1 MKQTEVNNMSEL
13 TLEKYNERIEPVV
26 AHMNVHDIGTKAPII
41 KGTIALGQMDS
52 STDEERGNLWD
63 SIRAMVKNVE
73 GLVLRQGRRSSLPAE
88 IMVNVNSVAKA
99 VHTAFVALIDA
110 CPVILETILPHGKTG
125 GNYTKESFAD
135 YFADKTESNLISA
148 YRDKNGQRWD
158 GTLNKDGMT
167 GMVAPV
173 KLETETNDS
182 TDMEVSEEE

>member
-1 MKQTEVNNMSEL
+1 MKQTEVKHMSEL
-13 TLEKYNERIEPVV
+13 TLDKFNERLEPIE
-26 AHMNVHDIGTKAPII
+26 AFMKMNDIGNI
-41 KGTIALGQMDS
+41 GTIVTLQAEQGRS
-52 STDEERGNLWD
+52 ETSNDESRGNLWD

-99 VHTAFVALIDA
+99 VHTAFVALIDS

-125 GNYTKESFAD
+125 GNYTQESFAQ
-135 YFADKTESNLISA
+135 YFADKAESNLISA
-148 YRDKNGQRWD
+148 FRDKNGKRWD
-158 GTLNKDGMT
+158 GTLDKNGMT

-173 KLETETNDS
+173 KSETETNDS

>member
-26 AHMNVHDIGTKAPII
+26 AHMNVHDIGTMAPIVT
-41 KGTIALGQMDS
+41 GTIELGRNTNS
-52 STDEERGNLWD
+52 DEERGNLWD

-73 GLVLRQGRRSSLPAE
+73 GLQLRQGRRSSLPAE

-99 VHTAFVALIDA
+99 VKTAFVALIDS

-125 GNYTKESFAD
+125 GNYTQDSFAE
-135 YFADKTESNLISA
+135 YFAEKAEKNLISA
-148 YRDKNGQRWD
+148 YRDKTGQRWD

-167 GMVAPV
+167 GMEAPV
-173 KLETETNDS
+173 KSETETNDS
-182 TDMEVSEEE
+182 ADMEVSEEE